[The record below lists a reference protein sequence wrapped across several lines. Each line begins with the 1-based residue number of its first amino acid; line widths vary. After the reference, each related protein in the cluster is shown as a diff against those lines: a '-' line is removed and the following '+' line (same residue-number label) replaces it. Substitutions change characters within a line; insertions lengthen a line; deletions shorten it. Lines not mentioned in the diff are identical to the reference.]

1 MSDDVAD
8 CTCVTDTHGLHA
20 IANASANL
28 KAILLE
34 KLQDGTIGVLA
45 VAMREFAELYEDEA
59 AELEPYVTTKI
70 TMTRAVR
77 SGAARIADKL
87 NSGFSRG
94 PYDEHVELYTA
105 SIATS
110 KGYRVITAA
119 EQVQEYDGT
128 DCDVVDLET
137 WVEELDE

>member
-1 MSDDVAD
+1 MSDDGAD

-28 KAILLE
+28 KPILLE

-59 AELEPYVTTKI
+59 AELEPYIATKI

-94 PYDEHVELYTA
+94 PYDEHIELYTA

-110 KGYRVITAA
+110 KGYRVLTAA
-119 EQVQEYDGT
+119 DQVREYDGT

-137 WVEELDE
+137 WVGELGD

>member
-20 IANASANL
+20 IATASANL
-28 KAILLE
+28 KPILLE
-34 KLQDGTIGVLA
+34 KLKDGTIGVLA
-45 VAMREFAELYEDEA
+45 VALREFSELYEDEA
-59 AELEPYVTTKI
+59 TELKPYITTKI

-94 PYDEHVELYTA
+94 PYDEHVEL
-105 SIATS
+105 
-110 KGYRVITAA
+110 
-119 EQVQEYDGT
+119 
-128 DCDVVDLET
+128 
-137 WVEELDE
+137 